1 MMKVSELIE
10 ELQNVLKEEGDIN
23 VVGQDYDTDIPPLV
37 YVSRHE
43 EEDGP
48 DDPIGTV
55 LVIEG

>member
-10 ELQNVLKEEGDIN
+10 ELQKVLKEEGDIN
-23 VVGQDYDTDIPPLV
+23 VVGQDYDPDIPPSL

-48 DDPIGTV
+48 DDTIGTV

>member
-1 MMKVSELIE
+1 MKVSELIE
-10 ELQNVLKEEGDIN
+10 ELRKVLREDGDIP
-23 VVGQDYDTDIPPLV
+23 VVGMDYDKDIPPLV

-48 DDPIGTV
+48 DDTIGTV